1 MSLFATCPLYF
12 GRRGPCN
19 MSFLLWKKKTRAAL
33 QPRKM
38 HAWHGMAWSGCG
50 GTLTWRVER
59 VVVVSLSLAD
69 LKHDALLCARLATTA
84 TTAFTTAYIYAS
96 SHACMRA
103 CACPSLDRCE
113 RHEEQTGVRWMDGWM
128 DRDNNVQ
135 QWHATVSIWITG
147 VVGWYVCSFVQWAAD
162 LEESACMHV

>member
-1 MSLFATCPLYF
+1 MYKIDSLTRIPLMSLFATCPLYF

-38 HAWHGMAWSGCG
+38 HACCMAWTGCG

-84 TTAFTTAYIYAS
+84 TTAFTTAYICFITCV
-96 SHACMRA
+96 HACVCLPIDRSMRRWRA
-103 CACPSLDRCE
+103 ADRG
-113 RHEEQTGVRWMDGWM
+113 TVDGWI

-147 VVGWYVCSFVQWAAD
+147 VVGWYVVSSNGRQI
-162 LEESACMHV
+162 